1 MKRLLILFL
10 AVLQITTAQTVDQK
24 MKSSEILELTLDA
37 AIDKA
42 LKNNWDIKYSEK
54 EMQKA
59 EEQINEAY
67 ASAFP
72 RIDFAGRY
80 TRNIK
85 LPVLFIGPNTAF
97 NNTDQTQTFE
107 IGAKNNFDA
116 SVSIS
121 QVIYSQKVNTA
132 IQIADEYAE
141 MSKEGNA
148 YAKQDIILAVK
159 KAFYTVLLMEQ
170 LVEVTG
176 KNYEVA
182 KANYENV
189 SAMFKQGVASEY
201 DNLRAE
207 VQLANTTPALTQ
219 TKNNL
224 AMAKNLIKNITAIDV
239 NQEIS
244 LKGKFSYEELPQS
257 TIDEMSITAVYN
269 HPAVKQLAIQASLLD
284 KNVTI
289 EKSEYYPVLSAF
301 GQYAFQSQDNTF
313 QFKNYNW
320 AKTFMVGVNLQ
331 YTLFDGFRRGARI
344 EQAIIDKE
352 KVEITK
358 NKLIDGLKIQVLQA
372 KLNMEEAKKRIKAQE
387 KNLEQAEKTLK
398 IAQSRFKNGVGT
410 QLELIDSQAALAF
423 ANTNYAQAVY
433 DYLIAKAE
441 WENVVSLNI
450 VNESKQN

>member
-1 MKRLLILFL
+1 MKQLLILFL
-10 AVLQITTAQTVDQK
+10 AALQIITAQSVDQK
-24 MKSSEILELTLDA
+24 PKSGEVLELTLDA
-37 AIDKA
+37 AIDRA

-132 IQIADEYAE
+132 IQIADEYAQ

-159 KAFYTVLLMEQ
+159 KAFYTVLLMEE

-189 SAMFKQGVASEY
+189 SSMFKQGVASEY

-224 AMAKNLIKNITAIDV
+224 AMAKNLLKNIAAINV

-244 LKGKFSYEELPQS
+244 IKGKFNYDELPQS